1 MLNKQNINDEKIM
14 QLKFQIQEKKKS
26 LKTKKRFTPL
36 TNCNLELDGVRYNI
50 QVPNKEILT
59 TLLVKLN
66 MYRLSIIDPYLELID
81 DFIISGYT
89 VDEWIKDIKLKLEI
103 LRYEEEDRKLKEL
116 ERKLHQLLSVEKKV
130 ELEIGEIESL
140 IGE

>member
-1 MLNKQNINDEKIM
+1 MSKQNANDEKIM
-14 QLKFQIQEKKKS
+14 QLKFQIQEKKKK
-26 LKTKKRFTPL
+26 LKNKKKFTPE

-66 MYRLSIIDPYLELID
+66 MYRLSVIDPHLELID

-116 ERKLHQLLSVEKKV
+116 ERKLENLLSHEKQV
-130 ELEIGEIESL
+130 SLAIDEIESL
-140 IGE
+140 IK